1 MTRIPAGAVWVRLPR
16 FIGDSIM
23 ISRALEPLRAASM
36 PLVAWGPAQVVGLF
50 EGSNA
55 FTAVRADAPGERS
68 AFSLARALRP
78 HRPAGVLA
86 MGRSTRPLLA
96 ATLARVPLRLGWREG
111 GGWML
116 ATRSRRWMEPARH
129 HMDRYAALIADG
141 FPSLPA
147 METFRFEPSDD
158 AKRAAEALAASRGIE
173 TGFIACALG
182 AASWN
187 KRIGLEVWRGVLTGL
202 EAEGTL
208 AVLLGH
214 GPEEQQMADALL
226 AAHPSAVNLV
236 GQADLA
242 TVAALLHRAGALI
255 GGDSAMAHL
264 AAAVGRPVIAA
275 FGPTRPEW
283 SAPRGEAVRVIRQ
296 PDLPCI
302 GCMEHGCRVEGHP
315 CMDALAPGRLLDA
328 LAEVRPH

>member
-23 ISRALEPLRAASM
+23 ISRALEPLRAASL
-36 PLVAWGPAQVVGLF
+36 PLVAWGPAQVAGLF

-68 AFSLARALRP
+68 AFSLARALRA

-96 ATLARVPLRLGWREG
+96 AALARVPLRLGWREG
-111 GGWML
+111 GGWIL
-116 ATRSRRWMEPARH
+116 STCSRRWMEPARH

-141 FPSLPA
+141 FPALPA
-147 METFRFEPSDD
+147 AEGALFEPGAE
-158 AKRAAEALAASRGIE
+158 AKRIAEALAASLGLKK
-173 TGFIACALG
+173 GFVACALG

-187 KRIGLEVWRGVLTGL
+187 KRIGQAVWDGVLAGL
-202 EAEGTL
+202 EAEKTQ

-214 GPEEQQMADALL
+214 GPEEQQMAEALL
-226 AAHPSAVNLV
+226 AARPSAISLV
-236 GQADLA
+236 GRADLA
-242 TVAALLHRAGALI
+242 TVAALLRQAGALI

-264 AAAVGRPVIAA
+264 AAAAGCPVVAA

-283 SAPRGEAVRVIRQ
+283 SAPRGGAVRIIRQ
-296 PDLPCI
+296 TDLPCL
-302 GCMEHGCRVEGHP
+302 GCMEHGCPVEGHP
-315 CMDALAPGRLLDA
+315 CMEALAPGRLLEA
-328 LAEVRPH
+328 VAEIRLH